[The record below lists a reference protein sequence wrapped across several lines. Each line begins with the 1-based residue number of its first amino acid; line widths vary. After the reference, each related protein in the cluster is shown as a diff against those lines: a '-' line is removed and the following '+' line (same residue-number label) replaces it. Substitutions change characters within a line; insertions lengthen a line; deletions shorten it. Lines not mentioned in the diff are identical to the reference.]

1 MKMVT
6 KSSRGIACKMR
17 LMIYRPID
25 TSGEQK
31 KGRKLLV
38 IVYHITCYLRQYF
51 VHKTRKIGYLGR
63 KASAVT
69 LQYKGRN
76 VLRPLRSPGPTSQIK
91 VSPAVYPGGY
101 PTGDHFHIKQLEHAL
116 HMSELQLTLAVCT
129 PPIHITNRLGR
140 THWARS
146 VVVGSVLTNRDV
158 QWTVQ
163 RDKRVLSQVD
173 LVFLVEDLLAC
184 VCVRS

>member
-1 MKMVT
+1 MKIVS
-6 KSSRGIACKMR
+6 KNSRGIACNIR

-76 VLRPLRSPGPTSQIK
+76 VF
-91 VSPAVYPGGY
+91 A
-101 PTGDHFHIKQLEHAL
+101 
-116 HMSELQLTLAVCT
+116 TLAVAW
-129 PPIHITNRLGR
+129 PHISDKGVSGRLP
-140 THWARS
+140 W
-146 VVVGSVLTNRDV
+146 
-158 QWTVQ
+158 
-163 RDKRVLSQVD
+163 
-173 LVFLVEDLLAC
+173 
-184 VCVRS
+184 